1 MQENL
6 DTVKL
11 ERIKRCVESIEKHFE
26 NEPERLQDIEIS
38 FEYIIGSLFPNV
50 LNNIKNEMTK
60 NYIAGFEV
68 GKNSIL
74 GKEFTKIENLQV
86 QTYLEENIRLLDI
99 SINNLYNA
107 FRISENKD
115 EEKKIATLLSF
126 LSTLRNYYIMMRGE
140 I

>member
-26 NEPERLQDIEIS
+26 NEPERLQGIEVS

-50 LNNIKNEMTK
+50 LNNIKDEMTK
-60 NYIAGFEV
+60 NYIAGFES
-68 GKNSIL
+68 GKNSLL
-74 GKEFTKIENLQV
+74 GKEFTKIENLQI

-99 SINNLYNA
+99 SINNLHNA
-107 FRISENKD
+107 FRLSENKD

>member
-1 MQENL
+1 MGENL

-11 ERIKRCVESIEKHFE
+11 TRVKKCIESIEQHFE
-26 NEPERLQDIEIS
+26 KEKLEDIEIS

-68 GKNSIL
+68 GKNSLL

-99 SINNLYNA
+99 SINNLHNA
-107 FRISENKD
+107 FRVSENKD